1 MTTRERWFAIA
12 AVALAALFGIVSV
25 GEDTQLGVELDR
37 PFVVPAEQLARLPS
51 GLVNALRLPGSPEMT
66 VVLAL
71 LLGVGLFA
79 RGKRREAAA
88 ALVLFAATVGVEWL
102 IRRWAFDYPSGH
114 TARFAYLAI
123 AAAGFLPRRWGI
135 PGLLVAAAA
144 TLLMALQRV
153 ATDAHTGTDVIG
165 GALLGAA
172 FACLFVSNAWRGA
185 LARVPGTASVFR

>member
-1 MTTRERWFAIA
+1 M
-12 AVALAALFGIVSV
+12 LYG
-25 GEDTQLGVELDR
+25 GV
-37 PFVVPAEQLARLPS
+37 LPS

-66 VVLAL
+66 VVLAS

-114 TARFAYLAI
+114 TARFAYLVI
-123 AAAGFLPRRWGI
+123 VAAGLLPRRWTVL
-135 PGLLVAAAA
+135 GLFVTVAA

-165 GALLGAA
+165 GALLGAS
-172 FACLFVSNAWRGA
+172 FACLFLSNRWRGL
-185 LARVPGTASVFR
+185 LARVPGVAAVFG